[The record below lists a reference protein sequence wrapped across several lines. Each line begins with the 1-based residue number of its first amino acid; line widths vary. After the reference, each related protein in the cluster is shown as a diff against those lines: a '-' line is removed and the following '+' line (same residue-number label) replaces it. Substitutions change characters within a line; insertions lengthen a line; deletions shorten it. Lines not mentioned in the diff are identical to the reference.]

1 MSGDHPFDIERALG
15 LIQEAVRR
23 YPKPAAYALADE
35 GLDSR
40 FEQLVACI
48 ISIRT
53 RDELTEP
60 AARALFQLANTPEAL
75 CRMTPEEI
83 NRPIAHTAYHETKA
97 HWIRET
103 ACRIVHQYGGTVPC
117 NEKDLLTLKGVGLKC
132 ASVVLALACGQPAII
147 VETHVQRLVN
157 TWGYV
162 HSTTPRQTVKA
173 LEAKLPQQYWT
184 AFNRWLEPFDK
195 YACRPE
201 RRDALRPE
209 VRTLCPARETGT
221 NPAWTKTRP
230 QSVCDRAGGLASGL
244 LTGGPTRPR
253 RGR

>member
-60 AARALFQLANTPEAL
+60 AARALFRLARTPEAL

-83 NRPIAHTAYHETKA
+83 NRPIAHSAYHETKA

-209 VRTLCPARETGT
+209 ARTLCPARETGT